1 MAETLEYALLITLI
15 GMGLVF
21 AVIVLLWGGIYAL
34 VRLMPQGQGEESA
47 PESGPDE
54 SAERRRRAAAAAVAM
69 ALLHREAA
77 EPQVFPE
84 PPTAIVSAWQ
94 AVTRANQLRRERG
107 RR

>member
-1 MAETLEYALLITLI
+1 MAETLQYALLITLI

-21 AVIVLLWGGIYAL
+21 AVILLLWGGIFVL
-34 VRLMPQGQGEESA
+34 VRLTPQDGEPSPNQA
-47 PESGPDE
+47 AG
-54 SAERRRRAAAAAVAM
+54 RKRRAAAAAVAM
-69 ALLHREAA
+69 ALLHSEAD

-107 RR
+107 RRQ

>member
-1 MAETLEYALLITLI
+1 MAETLNYALLITLI

-21 AVIVLLWGGIYAL
+21 AVILLLWGGIFLL
-34 VRLMPQGQGEESA
+34 VRLVPHKDMPDASLEQA
-47 PESGPDE
+47 T
-54 SAERRRRAAAAAVAM
+54 ARKRRAAAVAVAM
-69 ALLHREAA
+69 ALLHRDAD

>member
-1 MAETLEYALLITLI
+1 MAETLQYALLITLI

-21 AVIVLLWGGIYAL
+21 AVILLLWGGIFLL
-34 VRLMPQGQGEESA
+34 VRLTPEESA
-47 PESGPDE
+47 PGVSLEQV
-54 SAERRRRAAAAAVAM
+54 AARKRRAAAAAVAM
-69 ALLHREAA
+69 ALLRHEAD

-107 RR
+107 RRR